1 MVGKPTGFFGFICEH
16 PSTRPKLVSSTAA
29 SNAPPQFGSLSVDIQ
44 SASVG
49 SKFLSSQEMA
59 SHLAPPL
66 ALLKK
71 EHIS

>member
-1 MVGKPTGFFGFICEH
+1 MVGTTTGFFGFVCEQ
-16 PSTRPKLVSSTAA
+16 PCTRPKLVSSTAA

-49 SKFLSSQEMA
+49 SNFLSAHRVA

-71 EHIS
+71 EQIS